1 MSDQEVPGA
10 DAMEQAIPVVVPD
23 SAGDTLPDDP
33 EVPEADGLEQA
44 HPVPTDED
52 DAWR

>member
-1 MSDQEVPGA
+1 MTDQEAPGA
-10 DAMEQAIPVVVPD
+10 DALEQATPVVVPAD
-23 SAGDTLPDDP
+23 AGTLLPEDP

-44 HPVPTDED
+44 QPVPMDED

>member
-1 MSDQEVPGA
+1 MTDQEVPGP
-10 DAMEQAIPVVVPD
+10 DALEQAIPVVVPE
-23 SAGDTLPDDP
+23 SAGERLPEDP

-44 HPVPTDED
+44 HPVPLDED